1 MTSKKKLRSLLGG
14 TLFMVLMLSVHPT
27 TVSASA
33 VGSSTVMD
41 QSVET
46 EDQQS
51 GIQSETQTQAS
62 QDSGAAVRASQN
74 GWVKAGDSGWY
85 FYENGQLK
93 TGWLYRNG
101 NWYWLDPDR
110 NGRMAENSWFTYDNN
125 LYYAKGDGAI
135 YKNGFQ
141 EVDGN
146 LYYFQSWGGIQR
158 NVYLSIS
165 GKMYYVQ
172 ENGIVARGIVRTMN
186 GHGDLCAFDDTTG
199 AQITQ
204 KGWLKKG
211 TSYYWVREDGVLQ
224 TGWLLYDDN
233 WYWFDDNGVMMTSG
247 WKEINNNLYYFRSW
261 GGIYKNGFQSI
272 GGNEYYFQSWGGVYR
287 NTFFTVKGKTYIAQN
302 DGSIYH
308 ASQTG
313 WVQLGDQTYWI
324 NQDGSVQTG
333 WLKLE
338 GKWYWLKADGTRAAS
353 EWITY
358 DNNRYYFDGD
368 GVMYTGMK
376 EVDGARYYFHSWG
389 GVYHN
394 ESFTWQGKKYWAKDD
409 GTFYTGVCDIN
420 GKKYYFL
427 EDGEQITKEGW
438 YLTNGT
444 YYWINKDTSLQ
455 TGWVKYD
462 NNWYWMKEDG
472 TMASSEWIT
481 YDKNRYY
488 FRSWGGMY
496 TGIHTIG
503 GTKYAF
509 QSWGGLYHDQT
520 FTIGG
525 KTYYANS
532 DGTFAT
538 GWVQNGG
545 KTYYFDEDGTSH
557 TGWLLLDGTHYW
569 INANGTRRD
578 DELFQYDG
586 NYYYVD
592 KNGVMATSGW
602 VYWDYNYY
610 YPRSWGGMYKNAF
623 ITYDNN
629 LYYLGS
635 DSKMAIGWQSIGGN
649 TYYFRNWGGMITG
662 KQVIDGKTYVFDE
675 DGKLVQS
682 PDGFEPS
689 AQIGVRTVRNFLK
702 NALLPLGNT
711 LYIWGGG
718 HTDAEAESY
727 GVNAQ
732 WKQFFN
738 TQNSTYN
745 YSDHLYEYGK
755 GLDCSGYVGWTAHQ
769 VTKEYATTT
778 STGMPAYFARKG
790 WGTCV
795 TGDTSQKFTPGD
807 VVSKSGHVWI
817 VIGQCSD
824 GSVVVIHATPPYIQ
838 LGGTV
843 SSTGS
848 INSEAIELANEYMKM
863 YYPVAYERY
872 GVKVLDRSYLTGVN
886 HFTWSSSILSD
897 SEGYRRKKP
906 AEILNDLFPVSYTH
920 LTLPTT

>member
-125 LYYAKGDGAI
+125 FYYAKGDGAI

-146 LYYFQSWGGIQR
+146 LYYFQSWGGIQK

-233 WYWFDDNGVMMTSG
+233 WYWFDDNGVMMASG
-247 WKEINNNLYYFRSW
+247 WKEINNNLYYFQSW

-272 GGNEYYFQSWGGVYR
+272 GGNEYYFRSWGGVYR

-376 EVDGARYYFHSWG
+376 EVDGTRYYFHSWG
-389 GVYHN
+389 GVYRN

-444 YYWINKDTSLQ
+444 Y
-455 TGWVKYD
+455 
-462 NNWYWMKEDG
+462 
-472 TMASSEWIT
+472 
-481 YDKNRYY
+481 
-488 FRSWGGMY
+488 
-496 TGIHTIG
+496 
-503 GTKYAF
+503 
-509 QSWGGLYHDQT
+509 
-520 FTIGG
+520 
-525 KTYYANS
+525 
-532 DGTFAT
+532 
-538 GWVQNGG
+538 
-545 KTYYFDEDGTSH
+545 
-557 TGWLLLDGTHYW
+557 YW

-906 AEILNDLFPVSYTH
+906 AEILNDLFQ
-920 LTLPTT
+920 

>member
-51 GIQSETQTQAS
+51 GMQSETQTQAS
-62 QDSGAAVRASQN
+62 QDSVAAVRDSQN
-74 GWVKAGDSGWY
+74 GWVKAGDGGWY

-233 WYWFDDNGVMMTSG
+233 WYWFDDNGVMMASG

-261 GGIYKNGFQSI
+261 GGIYKNGFQNI
-272 GGNEYYFQSWGGVYR
+272 GGNEYYFRSWGGVYR

-376 EVDGARYYFHSWG
+376 EVDGTRYYFHSWG
-389 GVYHN
+389 GVYRN

-444 YYWINKDTSLQ
+444 Y
-455 TGWVKYD
+455 
-462 NNWYWMKEDG
+462 
-472 TMASSEWIT
+472 
-481 YDKNRYY
+481 
-488 FRSWGGMY
+488 
-496 TGIHTIG
+496 
-503 GTKYAF
+503 
-509 QSWGGLYHDQT
+509 
-520 FTIGG
+520 
-525 KTYYANS
+525 
-532 DGTFAT
+532 
-538 GWVQNGG
+538 
-545 KTYYFDEDGTSH
+545 
-557 TGWLLLDGTHYW
+557 YW

-649 TYYFRNWGGMITG
+649 TYYFRSWGGMITG

-906 AEILNDLFPVSYTH
+906 AEILNDLFQ
-920 LTLPTT
+920 

>member
-62 QDSGAAVRASQN
+62 QDSVAAVRASQN
-74 GWVKAGDSGWY
+74 GWVKAGDGGWY

-125 LYYAKGDGAI
+125 FYYAKGDGAI

-146 LYYFQSWGGIQR
+146 LYYFQSWGGIQK

-233 WYWFDDNGVMMTSG
+233 WYWFDDNGVMMASG
-247 WKEINNNLYYFRSW
+247 WKEINNNLYYFQSW

-272 GGNEYYFQSWGGVYR
+272 GGNEYYFRSWGGVYR

-376 EVDGARYYFHSWG
+376 EVDGTRYYFHSWG

-444 YYWINKDTSLQ
+444 Y
-455 TGWVKYD
+455 
-462 NNWYWMKEDG
+462 
-472 TMASSEWIT
+472 
-481 YDKNRYY
+481 
-488 FRSWGGMY
+488 
-496 TGIHTIG
+496 
-503 GTKYAF
+503 
-509 QSWGGLYHDQT
+509 
-520 FTIGG
+520 
-525 KTYYANS
+525 
-532 DGTFAT
+532 
-538 GWVQNGG
+538 
-545 KTYYFDEDGTSH
+545 
-557 TGWLLLDGTHYW
+557 YW

-649 TYYFRNWGGMITG
+649 TYYFRSWGGMITG

-906 AEILNDLFPVSYTH
+906 AEILNDLFQ
-920 LTLPTT
+920 

>member
-272 GGNEYYFQSWGGVYR
+272 GGNEYYFRSWGGVYR

-376 EVDGARYYFHSWG
+376 EVDGTRYYFH
-389 GVYHN
+389 
-394 ESFTWQGKKYWAKDD
+394 
-409 GTFYTGVCDIN
+409 
-420 GKKYYFL
+420 
-427 EDGEQITKEGW
+427 
-438 YLTNGT
+438 
-444 YYWINKDTSLQ
+444 
-455 TGWVKYD
+455 
-462 NNWYWMKEDG
+462 
-472 TMASSEWIT
+472 
-481 YDKNRYY
+481 
-488 FRSWGGMY
+488 SWGGMY

-538 GWVQNGG
+538 GWVKNGG

-649 TYYFRNWGGMITG
+649 TYYFRSWGGMITG

-906 AEILNDLFPVSYTH
+906 AEILNDLFQ
-920 LTLPTT
+920 

>member
-74 GWVKAGDSGWY
+74 GWVKAGDGGWY

-125 LYYAKGDGAI
+125 FYYAKGDGAI

-233 WYWFDDNGVMMTSG
+233 WYWFDDNGVMMASG
-247 WKEINNNLYYFRSW
+247 WKEINNNLYYFQSW

-272 GGNEYYFQSWGGVYR
+272 GGNEYYFRSWGGVYR

-376 EVDGARYYFHSWG
+376 EVDGTRYYFHSWG

-394 ESFTWQGKKYWAKDD
+394 ESFTWQGKKYWAK
-409 GTFYTGVCDIN
+409 
-420 GKKYYFL
+420 
-427 EDGEQITKEGW
+427 
-438 YLTNGT
+438 
-444 YYWINKDTSLQ
+444 
-455 TGWVKYD
+455 
-462 NNWYWMKEDG
+462 
-472 TMASSEWIT
+472 
-481 YDKNRYY
+481 
-488 FRSWGGMY
+488 
-496 TGIHTIG
+496 
-503 GTKYAF
+503 
-509 QSWGGLYHDQT
+509 
-520 FTIGG
+520 
-525 KTYYANS
+525 
-532 DGTFAT
+532 
-538 GWVQNGG
+538 
-545 KTYYFDEDGTSH
+545 DEDGTSH

-906 AEILNDLFPVSYTH
+906 AEILNDLFQ
-920 LTLPTT
+920 

>member
-33 VGSSTVMD
+33 LGSSTVMD

-125 LYYAKGDGAI
+125 FYYAKGDGAI

-233 WYWFDDNGVMMTSG
+233 WYWFDDNGVMMASG
-247 WKEINNNLYYFRSW
+247 WKEINNNLYYFQSW

-272 GGNEYYFQSWGGVYR
+272 GGNEYYFRSWGGVYR

-376 EVDGARYYFHSWG
+376 EVDGTRYYFHSWG
-389 GVYHN
+389 GVYRN

-538 GWVQNGG
+538 GWVQNG
-545 KTYYFDEDGTSH
+545 
-557 TGWLLLDGTHYW
+557 
-569 INANGTRRD
+569 
-578 DELFQYDG
+578 
-586 NYYYVD
+586 
-592 KNGVMATSGW
+592 
-602 VYWDYNYY
+602 
-610 YPRSWGGMYKNAF
+610 
-623 ITYDNN
+623 
-629 LYYLGS
+629 
-635 DSKMAIGWQSIGGN
+635 
-649 TYYFRNWGGMITG
+649 
-662 KQVIDGKTYVFDE
+662 GKTYVFDE

-906 AEILNDLFPVSYTH
+906 AEILNDLFQ
-920 LTLPTT
+920 

>member
-125 LYYAKGDGAI
+125 FYYAKGDGAI

-233 WYWFDDNGVMMTSG
+233 WYWFDDNGVMMASG
-247 WKEINNNLYYFRSW
+247 WKEINNNLYYFQSW

-272 GGNEYYFQSWGGVYR
+272 GGNEYYFRSWGGVYR

-376 EVDGARYYFHSWG
+376 EVDGTRYYFHSWG

-538 GWVQNGG
+538 GWVQNG
-545 KTYYFDEDGTSH
+545 
-557 TGWLLLDGTHYW
+557 
-569 INANGTRRD
+569 
-578 DELFQYDG
+578 
-586 NYYYVD
+586 
-592 KNGVMATSGW
+592 
-602 VYWDYNYY
+602 
-610 YPRSWGGMYKNAF
+610 
-623 ITYDNN
+623 
-629 LYYLGS
+629 
-635 DSKMAIGWQSIGGN
+635 
-649 TYYFRNWGGMITG
+649 
-662 KQVIDGKTYVFDE
+662 GKTYVFDE

-906 AEILNDLFPVSYTH
+906 AEILNDLFQ
-920 LTLPTT
+920 

>member
-74 GWVKAGDSGWY
+74 GWVKAGDGGWY

-125 LYYAKGDGAI
+125 FYYAKGDGAI

-233 WYWFDDNGVMMTSG
+233 WYWFDDNGVMMASG
-247 WKEINNNLYYFRSW
+247 WKEINNNLYYF
-261 GGIYKNGFQSI
+261 Q
-272 GGNEYYFQSWGGVYR
+272 
-287 NTFFTVKGKTYIAQN
+287 
-302 DGSIYH
+302 
-308 ASQTG
+308 
-313 WVQLGDQTYWI
+313 
-324 NQDGSVQTG
+324 
-333 WLKLE
+333 
-338 GKWYWLKADGTRAAS
+338 
-353 EWITY
+353 
-358 DNNRYYFDGD
+358 
-368 GVMYTGMK
+368 
-376 EVDGARYYFHSWG
+376 
-389 GVYHN
+389 
-394 ESFTWQGKKYWAKDD
+394 
-409 GTFYTGVCDIN
+409 
-420 GKKYYFL
+420 
-427 EDGEQITKEGW
+427 
-438 YLTNGT
+438 
-444 YYWINKDTSLQ
+444 
-455 TGWVKYD
+455 
-462 NNWYWMKEDG
+462 
-472 TMASSEWIT
+472 
-481 YDKNRYY
+481 
-488 FRSWGGMY
+488 SWGGMY

-906 AEILNDLFPVSYTH
+906 AEILNDLFQ
-920 LTLPTT
+920 

>member
-62 QDSGAAVRASQN
+62 QDSVAAVRASQN
-74 GWVKAGDSGWY
+74 GWVKAGDGGWY

-125 LYYAKGDGAI
+125 FYYAKGDGAI

-146 LYYFQSWGGIQR
+146 LYYFQSWGGIQK

-233 WYWFDDNGVMMTSG
+233 WYWFDDNGVMMASG
-247 WKEINNNLYYFRSW
+247 WKEINNNLYYF
-261 GGIYKNGFQSI
+261 
-272 GGNEYYFQSWGGVYR
+272 QSWGGVYR
-287 NTFFTVKGKTYIAQN
+287 
-302 DGSIYH
+302 
-308 ASQTG
+308 
-313 WVQLGDQTYWI
+313 
-324 NQDGSVQTG
+324 
-333 WLKLE
+333 
-338 GKWYWLKADGTRAAS
+338 
-353 EWITY
+353 
-358 DNNRYYFDGD
+358 
-368 GVMYTGMK
+368 
-376 EVDGARYYFHSWG
+376 
-389 GVYHN
+389 N

-455 TGWVKYD
+455 NGWVKYD

-557 TGWLLLDGTHYW
+557 TGWLLLDGTYYW

-824 GSVVVIHATPPYIQ
+824 GSVGVIHATPPYIQ

-906 AEILNDLFPVSYTH
+906 AEILNDLFQ
-920 LTLPTT
+920 

>member
-74 GWVKAGDSGWY
+74 GWVKAGDSGWD

-125 LYYAKGDGAI
+125 FYYAKGDGAI

-233 WYWFDDNGVMMTSG
+233 WYWFDDNGVMMASG
-247 WKEINNNLYYFRSW
+247 WKEINNNLYYFQSW

-272 GGNEYYFQSWGGVYR
+272 GGNEYYFRSWGGVYR

-376 EVDGARYYFHSWG
+376 EVDGTRYYFHSWG

-488 FRSWGGMY
+488 F
-496 TGIHTIG
+496 
-503 GTKYAF
+503 
-509 QSWGGLYHDQT
+509 
-520 FTIGG
+520 
-525 KTYYANS
+525 
-532 DGTFAT
+532 
-538 GWVQNGG
+538 
-545 KTYYFDEDGTSH
+545 
-557 TGWLLLDGTHYW
+557 
-569 INANGTRRD
+569 
-578 DELFQYDG
+578 
-586 NYYYVD
+586 
-592 KNGVMATSGW
+592 
-602 VYWDYNYY
+602 
-610 YPRSWGGMYKNAF
+610 RSWGGMYKNAF

-906 AEILNDLFPVSYTH
+906 AEILNDLFQ
-920 LTLPTT
+920 

>member
-125 LYYAKGDGAI
+125 FYYAKGDGAI

-233 WYWFDDNGVMMTSG
+233 WYWFDDNGVMMASG

-376 EVDGARYYFHSWG
+376 EVDGTRYYFHSWG

-444 YYWINKDTSLQ
+444 Y
-455 TGWVKYD
+455 
-462 NNWYWMKEDG
+462 
-472 TMASSEWIT
+472 
-481 YDKNRYY
+481 
-488 FRSWGGMY
+488 
-496 TGIHTIG
+496 
-503 GTKYAF
+503 
-509 QSWGGLYHDQT
+509 
-520 FTIGG
+520 
-525 KTYYANS
+525 
-532 DGTFAT
+532 
-538 GWVQNGG
+538 
-545 KTYYFDEDGTSH
+545 
-557 TGWLLLDGTHYW
+557 YW

-906 AEILNDLFPVSYTH
+906 AEILNDLFQ
-920 LTLPTT
+920 

>member
-62 QDSGAAVRASQN
+62 QDSVAAVRASQN
-74 GWVKAGDSGWY
+74 GWVKAGDGGWY

-125 LYYAKGDGAI
+125 FYYAKGDGAI

-146 LYYFQSWGGIQR
+146 LYYFQSWGGIQK

-233 WYWFDDNGVMMTSG
+233 WYWFDDNGVMMASG
-247 WKEINNNLYYFRSW
+247 WKEINNNLYYFQSW

-272 GGNEYYFQSWGGVYR
+272 GGNEYYFRSWGGVYR

-376 EVDGARYYFHSWG
+376 EVDGTRYYFHSWG

-444 YYWINKDTSLQ
+444 Y
-455 TGWVKYD
+455 
-462 NNWYWMKEDG
+462 
-472 TMASSEWIT
+472 
-481 YDKNRYY
+481 
-488 FRSWGGMY
+488 
-496 TGIHTIG
+496 
-503 GTKYAF
+503 
-509 QSWGGLYHDQT
+509 
-520 FTIGG
+520 
-525 KTYYANS
+525 
-532 DGTFAT
+532 
-538 GWVQNGG
+538 
-545 KTYYFDEDGTSH
+545 
-557 TGWLLLDGTHYW
+557 YW

-838 LGGTV
+838 LGG
-843 SSTGS
+843 S

-906 AEILNDLFPVSYTH
+906 AEILNDLFQ
-920 LTLPTT
+920 